1 MERCKAFMMELKELK
16 GLGAAR
22 LETLSKAGIR
32 TMEDLLLSLPIRYQD
47 TTAST
52 PIRDVAP
59 GAEVCVSGF
68 PKALPRLSRFKGL
81 TSVTLRLCDET
92 GGIPVVWFNQPWMQN
107 QIKLEDRLTLYGK
120 ADRDKQGRLRLASPT
135 VVKERGILP
144 VYRALP
150 GLPPKVMKDL
160 IRQALTQLE
169 DCCPETLP
177 DVLRLKYRLCERN
190 FALRQ
195 AHFPDSRENL
205 AIALRR
211 LSFEGMLLYQAAA
224 AAMRGE
230 RAKGIV
236 IPADESACQAYW
248 ASLPFPPT
256 NAQRRVLQDI
266 AADLQAPYA
275 MGRMVQ
281 GDVGCGKTALAF
293 GAMALAAKAGF
304 QAALMAPTEI
314 LARQHLESARAILEP
329 LGIPCG
335 LLVGGMKA
343 KERRE
348 ALENIASGAWQ
359 AVIGTHALISEG
371 VEYKSLGL
379 VVTDEQH
386 RFGVRQRRLL
396 SKKAD
401 SAGAAP
407 NELVMSAT
415 PIPRTLALVL
425 YGDLDISIVDE
436 LPPGRTPVKT
446 RMVPEEKREGLYAFI
461 HREAA
466 QGRQTYI
473 VCPLVEESEQIDARS
488 AQETYAE
495 LCNGPLRD
503 QRLGLTYGEQDPEE
517 KAETI
522 RRFSAGEMDALISTT
537 VIEVGVN
544 VPTATVMVIENAE
557 RFGLSQLHQ
566 LRGRVGRGAKESWC
580 FLMAE
585 PNERLKTLC
594 ETNDG
599 FQIAQKDLEL
609 RGPGD
614 FLGTRQHGETLIP
627 GMALGAN
634 TPMLEET
641 SQCLKWL
648 RSPGYEEEWA
658 LVKRSAQA
666 AFSHVMDDIAMN

>member
-1 MERCKAFMMELKELK
+1 MMELSELK
-16 GLGAAR
+16 GLGKAR
-22 LETLSKAGIR
+22 LETLKAAGIH
-32 TMEDLLLSLPIRYQD
+32 TMADLLLTLPVRYQD
-47 TTAST
+47 TST
-52 PIRDVAP
+52 ITPLSDIAP
-59 GAEVCVSGF
+59 GMEICVTGY
-68 PKALPRLSRFKGL
+68 PKAAPRLSRFRGL

-92 GGIPVVWFNQPWMQN
+92 GSVPVIWYNQPWLQT
-107 QIKLEDRLTLYGK
+107 QIRQEDPLTLYGRV
-120 ADRDKQGRLRLASPT
+120 DRDKQGRIRMASPLL
-135 VVKERGILP
+135 VKERGILP
-144 VYRALP
+144 VYRALQ
-150 GLPPKVMKDL
+150 GIPPKTMRDM

-177 DVLRLKYRLCERN
+177 DILRLKYHLCERN

-195 AHFPDSRENL
+195 AHFPETRENL

-211 LSFEGMLLYQAAA
+211 ISFEGMLLYQTAAA
-224 AAMRGE
+224 AVRGE
-230 RAKGIV
+230 RKSGIEINVPKG
-236 IPADESACQAYW
+236 ACEAYW
-248 ASLPFPPT
+248 GSLPFPPT
-256 NAQRRVLQDI
+256 GAQKRVLDEI
-266 AADLQAPYA
+266 AGDLSAPMA

-293 GAMALAAKAGF
+293 GAMALTAQAGF
-304 QAALMAPTEI
+304 QSALMAPTEI
-314 LARQHLESARAILEP
+314 LARQHLENAKKTLEP

-335 LLVGGMKA
+335 LLIGGMRA
-343 KERRE
+343 RERRE
-348 ALENIASGAWQ
+348 ALEKIASGEWQ

-371 VEYKSLGL
+371 VEYKNLGL

-401 SAGAAP
+401 AGADAP

-425 YGDLDISIVDE
+425 YGDLDLSIVDE

-446 RMVPEEKREGLYAFI
+446 RVVPEEKRDGLYDFI
-461 HREAA
+461 RSQAA
-466 QGRQTYI
+466 LGLQTYI

-495 LCNGPLRD
+495 LCTGPLSD
-503 QRLGLTYGEQDPEE
+503 LRLGLTFGEQDAAE
-517 KAETI
+517 KDETI
-522 RRFSAGEMDALISTT
+522 RRFAQGELDVLVSTT

-544 VPTATVMVIENAE
+544 VPNATVMVIENAD

-580 FLMAE
+580 FLMAA

-594 ETNDG
+594 ETGDG
-599 FQIAQKDLEL
+599 FRIAQKDLEL

-614 FLGTRQHGETLIP
+614 FLGTRQHGDTLIP
-627 GMALGAN
+627 GMALGADVQ
-634 TPMLEET
+634 MLEET
-641 SQCLKWL
+641 SNCLKWL
-648 RSPGYEEEWA
+648 RSPGYEEEWGQ
-658 LVKRSAQA
+658 VKQSAQA
-666 AFSHVMDDIAMN
+666 AFSRVMDEIAMN

>member
-1 MERCKAFMMELKELK
+1 MIALETLK
-16 GLGAAR
+16 GVGKAR
-22 LETLSKAGIR
+22 LETMAAAGIR
-32 TMEDLLLSLPIRYQD
+32 TVADLLLTLPVRYQD
-47 TTAST
+47 TSAVT
-52 PIRDVAP
+52 PLSEAAA
-59 GAEVCVSGF
+59 GMELCVSGY
-68 PKALPRLSRFKGL
+68 PKAAPRLSRFRGM

-92 GGIPVVWFNQPWMQN
+92 GSLPVVWFNQPWVKD
-107 QIKLEDRLTLYGK
+107 QIGPETNLTLYGRV
-120 ADRDKQGRLRLASPT
+120 DRDRQGRLRMANPVL
-135 VVKERGILP
+135 VKERGILP
-144 VYRALP
+144 VYRALK
-150 GLPPKVMKDL
+150 GIPPKTM
-160 IRQALTQLE
+160 REMMRAALTQLE

-177 DVLRLKYRLCERN
+177 DILRIKYRLCERN

-195 AHFPDSRENL
+195 AHFPETRENL

-211 LSFEGMLLYQAAA
+211 VSFEGMLLYQAAA
-224 AAMRGE
+224 ASLRGE

-236 IPADESACQAYW
+236 IPVPENAVNAYW

-256 NAQRRVLQDI
+256 GAQKRVLAQI
-266 AADLQAPYA
+266 AKDLSGPSA
-275 MGRMVQ
+275 MGRMIQ

-293 GAMALAAKAGF
+293 GAIFLAARAGF
-304 QAALMAPTEI
+304 QSALMAPTEI
-314 LARQHLESARAILEP
+314 LARQHLESAKRMLEP
-329 LGIPCG
+329 LGVSCG
-335 LLVGGMKA
+335 LLLGGMKA

-348 ALENIASGAWQ
+348 ALEKIVSGQWQ

-371 VEYKSLGL
+371 VAYKNLGL

-396 SKKAD
+396 SKKA
-401 SAGAAP
+401 AETENAP

-425 YGDLDISIVDE
+425 YGDLDLSVVDE

-446 RMVPEEKREGLYAFI
+446 RLVPEEKRDGLYDFI
-461 HREAA
+461 KKEAA

-495 LCNGPLRD
+495 LCTGPLSD
-503 QRLGLTYGEQDPEE
+503 LRLGLTFGEQDAAE
-517 KAETI
+517 KEETI
-522 RRFSAGEMDALISTT
+522 RRFAAGELDVLVSTT

-544 VPTATVMVIENAE
+544 VPSATVMVIENAD

-566 LRGRVGRGAKESWC
+566 LRGRVGRGEEESWC
-580 FLMAE
+580 FLMAA

-599 FQIAQKDLEL
+599 FKIAQKDLEL

-614 FLGTRQHGETLIP
+614 FLGTRQHGDTLIP
-627 GMALGAN
+627 GMALGADMQ
-634 TPMLEET
+634 MLEET
-641 SQCLKWL
+641 SNCLKWL
-648 RSPGYEEEWA
+648 RSPGYEEEWTM
-658 LVKRSAQA
+658 VKQTANA
-666 AFSHVMDDIAMN
+666 AFARALDEIAMN